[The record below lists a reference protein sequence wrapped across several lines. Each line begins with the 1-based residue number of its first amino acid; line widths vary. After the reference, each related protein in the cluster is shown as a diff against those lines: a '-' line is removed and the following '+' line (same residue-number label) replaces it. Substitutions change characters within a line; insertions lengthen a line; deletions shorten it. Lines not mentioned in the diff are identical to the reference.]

1 MIAACGLAARHDAN
15 PQAAQRVAMAPLR
28 LLLFGPTGAGKSSLL
43 GALVQAGSSQAAVLK
58 GTLKDDAGKLAAL
71 RESTYAGA
79 PAPTPEVT
87 AYPFHF
93 VPQDGEPHPLA
104 GTLIDCDGK
113 LAQDYLSGRRPLEPG
128 DSSAARTMLKADTV
142 VLTLDASAAG
152 SAVEAQLATSGQF
165 LTRLQEARG
174 RHALVA
180 DLPVYLVLTKCDQL
194 AKPGDTFSKWLQRIE
209 EAKRILGERFAAFL
223 ADDPSAPAF
232 GTIDLNL
239 WATAIRRPPLA
250 DRPAPAA
257 EPYGVAE
264 LFRQCLAAAQG
275 FDRREDQAGRRLE
288 GAVGGLGF
296 LVILLTLLAA
306 LFAAAQPDTER
317 TRLEEQV
324 QAVLPDPNARAER
337 RLSGAVKLRLA
348 QIQQIQGDPA
358 FEKLPRKTREAVQ
371 QAADE
376 LSRYVQARQ
385 EFQTVVKPP
394 YQAKNEEEFDRFER
408 QTRDFALP
416 AEYADAWATTRLAA
430 QASEIRREYT
440 VVRAAIGARVRWIRD
455 RTEEGR
461 KLDDQAYSI
470 LPQLRK
476 ADKKTKDQLTRPWFA
491 AFADY
496 QRQPHY
502 RHPGDE
508 SVPGVTSFVYAD
520 LDRFGAVRH
529 ARKEWDKVRKDL
541 EKAHDLITE
550 RMAE

>member
-1 MIAACGLAARHDAN
+1 
-15 PQAAQRVAMAPLR
+15 
-28 LLLFGPTGAGKSSLL
+28 
-43 GALVQAGSSQAAVLK
+43 
-58 GTLKDDAGKLAAL
+58 
-71 RESTYAGA
+71 
-79 PAPTPEVT
+79 
-87 AYPFHF
+87 
-93 VPQDGEPHPLA
+93 
-104 GTLIDCDGK
+104 
-113 LAQDYLSGRRPLEPG
+113 
-128 DSSAARTMLKADTV
+128 
-142 VLTLDASAAG
+142 
-152 SAVEAQLATSGQF
+152 
-165 LTRLQEARG
+165 
-174 RHALVA
+174 
-180 DLPVYLVLTKCDQL
+180 
-194 AKPGDTFSKWLQRIE
+194 
-209 EAKRILGERFAAFL
+209 
-223 ADDPSAPAF
+223 
-232 GTIDLNL
+232 
-239 WATAIRRPPLA
+239 
-250 DRPAPAA
+250 
-257 EPYGVAE
+257 
-264 LFRQCLAAAQG
+264 
-275 FDRREDQAGRRLE
+275 
-288 GAVGGLGF
+288 
-296 LVILLTLLAA
+296 